1 MKKLLPLFLFFL
13 LISSCS
19 EKLYVTYDQEKGI
32 DFTQYKSF
40 AWANGQE
47 KPGKSNPMFDNE
59 LNRKRIMEAVEA
71 EMEVLGFEKT
81 NGASDLVIDFHI
93 VIDQKVGSL
102 THNDYPYDVRY
113 WSDYQIESYTFNQG
127 SIVIHMVDNKRELL
141 VWQGIGSKTLNDV
154 PPKDTEER
162 IKKGVK
168 AIMAKF
174 PTAKK

>member
-1 MKKLLPLFLFFL
+1 MKKILPLFLLCFL
-13 LISSCS
+13 ALSCS
-19 EKLYVTYDQEKGI
+19 EKLYVTSDQEKDI

-40 AWANGQE
+40 AWAEGQE

-59 LNRKRIMEAVEA
+59 LNRKRIMEAIEA
-71 EMEVLGFEKT
+71 EMEILGIEKT
-81 NGASDLVIDFHI
+81 TGTPDLVLDFHI
-93 VIDQKVGSL
+93 VIDQKISSL
-102 THNDYPYDVRY
+102 THNDYPYDVKY
-113 WSDYQIESYTFNQG
+113 WSDYQVESYTFNQG
-127 SIVIHMVDNKRELL
+127 SIVIHMVDNHKELL

-154 PPKDTEER
+154 PPKDAEER

>member
-1 MKKLLPLFLFFL
+1 MKKLLPLFLLCL
-13 LISSCS
+13 LALSCS
-19 EKLYVTYDQEKGI
+19 ERLYVTTDQEKGT

-40 AWANGQE
+40 AWAEEQE

-59 LNRKRIMEAVEA
+59 LNRKRIMEAVEV
-71 EMEVLGFEKT
+71 EMKVLGFEKT
-81 NGASDLVIDFHI
+81 DDAPDLLVDFHI
-93 VIDQKVGSL
+93 VIDQKVNNM

-113 WSDYQIESYTFNQG
+113 WSGYQVETYTFNQG
-127 SIVIHMVDNKRELL
+127 SIVIHMIDNKKELL

-154 PPKDTEER
+154 PPKDAEER

-174 PTAKK
+174 PTTKK